1 MLCFFLLRF
10 RGYQTL
16 TLTLPHPRQALYR
29 LNHQPLREVFF
40 HQPLPHGI
48 WENVLSALS
57 LACHSRDGTT
67 RYNAT
72 SLLLCLV
79 TWFDILEAC
88 KGTLSHL
95 VRLSAVLT
103 LLAKQHLGGHCPSW
117 GLCHLPC
124 AQNHSTLLLRGRNA
138 SVSVI
143 ARPSFPADINQQ
155 ARGKTQTAS

>member
-29 LNHQPLREVFF
+29 LNRQPLREVFF

-79 TWFDILEAC
+79 TWFDILEPVKELSVTSSDYQQC
-88 KGTLSHL
+88 SRCWLSSTLADTAHPVAFVTSPVHRII
-95 VRLSAVLT
+95 RLS
-103 LLAKQHLGGHCPSW
+103 S
-117 GLCHLPC
+117 
-124 AQNHSTLLLRGRNA
+124 
-138 SVSVI
+138 
-143 ARPSFPADINQQ
+143 
-155 ARGKTQTAS
+155 